1 MSGQY
6 TVLERELFAVLR
18 VENSGDSSYY
28 RAPFRFNHSVAEHAS
43 HKLSWQ
49 ELEL

>member
-1 MSGQY
+1 MSGLY
-6 TVLERELFAVLR
+6 IVLERELFAVLH

-28 RAPFRFNHSVAEHAS
+28 CTPFRFKHSVAEHAS